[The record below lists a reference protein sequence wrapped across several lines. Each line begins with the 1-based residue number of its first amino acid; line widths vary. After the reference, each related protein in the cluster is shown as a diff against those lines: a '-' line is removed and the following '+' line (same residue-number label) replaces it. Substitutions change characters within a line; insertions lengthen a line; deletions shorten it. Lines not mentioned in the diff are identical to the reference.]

1 MVTHGKAAT
10 FRFYAELNDFLEP
23 GRRGREIRYAF
34 SGRPSVKDAIEALG
48 VPHPEVELIVV
59 GDRSVGFDFRLDDG
73 DSVAVYPMF
82 EAVDVTPLVRLRER
96 PLRRTRFVLD
106 THLGKLARLLRLLGF
121 DTLYRND
128 FDNPEIVRLSLDEHR
143 IALTRDRG
151 LLKRGELTHGYCVRS
166 DAPMDQIREVVSRFD
181 LGGAIAPFSRCM
193 TCNHTIRP
201 VTRGEVEPRLLP
213 GTLRN
218 HDEFRHCPGCDRI
231 YWKGSHYTR
240 LRRLVERL
248 VPRHPSP

>member
-1 MVTHGKAAT
+1 MVTHGKTAT

-23 GRRGREIRYAF
+23 GQRGREIRYAF
-34 SGRPSVKDAIEALG
+34 SGRPGVKDAIEALG

-59 GDRSVGFDFRLDDG
+59 VGRSVGFDFRLDDG
-73 DSVAVYPMF
+73 DRVAVYPMF

-128 FDNPEIVRLSLDEHR
+128 FDDPEIVRLSLDEHR

-151 LLKRGELTHGYCVRS
+151 LLKRGELTHGYCVRT
-166 DAPMDQIREVVSRFD
+166 DAPMDQIHEIVSRFD

-193 TCNHTIRP
+193 TCNHTIHR
-201 VTRGEVEPRLLP
+201 VTRDEIEHRLRP

-231 YWKGSHYTR
+231 YWKGSHYAR

-248 VPRHPSP
+248 VPRPL

>member
-1 MVTHGKAAT
+1 MSPTHCKMAT

-23 GRRGREIRYAF
+23 DRRGRDLRYAF
-34 SGRPSVKDAIEALG
+34 SGKPGVKDAIEALG

-59 GDRSVGFDFRLDDG
+59 DGRSVGFDYRLDDG
-73 DSVAVYPMF
+73 DRVAVYPMF
-82 EAVDVTPLVRLRER
+82 EAVDVAPLVRLRER

-121 DTLYRND
+121 DASYRND
-128 FDNPEIVRLSLDEHR
+128 WDDAEIVRISVVEHR

-151 LLKRGELTHGYCVRS
+151 LLKHRELTHGYCVRA
-166 DAPMDQIREVVSRFD
+166 DAPQDQIREVVGRFD
-181 LGGAIAPFSRCM
+181 LRGAFAPFSRCM
-193 TCNHTIRP
+193 ACNHPIRL
-201 VTRGEVEPRLLP
+201 VDKSEVAPRLLP
-213 GTLRN
+213 GTRRH

-231 YWKGSHYTR
+231 YWKGSHYAR

-248 VPRHPSP
+248 FPPPP